1 MVRLRPLRQSLHIS
15 FQFAIRVEPFVHQL
29 AKKKIQMKWEHEV
42 KIVYSNTCGDM
53 SMSMAM
59 SSNMYIQFC
68 FDFRVIVMRGREETP
83 VLVFFFFY

>member
-1 MVRLRPLRQSLHIS
+1 
-15 FQFAIRVEPFVHQL
+15 
-29 AKKKIQMKWEHEV
+29 MKWEHEV
-42 KIVYSNTCGDM
+42 KIVYSNTSGDM